1 MARHSLS
8 PTARRS
14 VALFGIVALT
24 FSGLAGQLGNLTLR
38 QEAAYR
44 DRAVSQSTREIAIP
58 APRGTIY
65 DRNMQ
70 PLAINRPAYR
80 LLVDYPYYKDATVRE
95 KLSEILGMP
104 MDKIEQQVK
113 KQQDLPFE
121 PVSLVDD
128 LTPQQHAAILEQK
141 QDLPGVVV
149 QAEAVRQ
156 YPDKELAAQTIGYVG
171 SLSEEELEELKDNG
185 YRNGD
190 QIGKTGLEAFY
201 ENELRGKNGVRQ
213 IEVNSYAQPLAEIGR
228 TEPESGHNLVLTID
242 SKIQKTAGRALDW
255 QMHRLQTIINLG
267 DGHAYP
273 NAKAGAVVVI
283 DVKTG
288 AILAMVSRPA
298 YDPNLFVGGISTA
311 DWRRLND
318 DPFNPLLNRAV
329 QAAYHPGSTW
339 KMLTGTAAVT
349 AGVTDPY
356 EQVFSGKV
364 YEPTG
369 QKDWMPGGHG
379 FVDLRNALR
388 LSSDI
393 YFYEMGIRLGI
404 EKEVEFAKK
413 FGFGDLTGIDLG
425 EEVKGFL
432 PDEQYR
438 TENGWWLGQ
447 TSSAAIGQIFTTTP
461 IQLARYVASL
471 GNGGKIMRPYLVKE
485 VTDNQ
490 GKVIKETQ
498 PEVLGTLPISQA
510 TLQVALDGMKLV
522 NSPTGTS
529 DFAQWPLPGMVTAGK
544 TGTAENPP
552 QDDYGLYVGFAPA
565 DNPEIAVAAVIEQAG
580 HGGSVS
586 TIARTIWA
594 DYYGIKLYSA
604 DPARVPDDFEP

>member
-1 MARHSLS
+1 M
-8 PTARRS
+8 
-14 VALFGIVALT
+14 FGIVAVT

-44 DRAVSQSTREIAIP
+44 NRAVTQSTREIAIP

-80 LLVDYPYYKDATVRE
+80 LLVDYPYYKDATVLG
-95 KLSEILGMP
+95 KLSEILGLP
-104 MDKIEQQVK
+104 IDKIEQQVK
-113 KQQDLPFE
+113 KQADLPFE

-128 LTPQQHAAILEQK
+128 LTPQQHTAILEQK
-141 QDLPGVVV
+141 QELPGVVV

-156 YPDKELAAQTIGYVG
+156 YPAKELAAQALGYVG
-171 SLSEEELEELKDNG
+171 SLSEQELEDLKANG

-228 TEPESGHNLVLTID
+228 TEPESGHNLVLTLD
-242 SKIQKTAGRALDW
+242 AKIQKSAERALDW
-255 QMHRLQTIINLG
+255 QMHRLQTIPNLG

-288 AILAMVSRPA
+288 AIRAMASRPA
-298 YDPNLFVGGISTA
+298 FDPNLFVGGISTK
-311 DWRRLND
+311 DWRRLSD
-318 DPFNPLLNRAV
+318 DPFIPLLNRAV
-329 QAAYHPGSTW
+329 QAEYHPGSTW
-339 KMLTGTAAVT
+339 KMLSGTAAVT

-356 EQVFSGKV
+356 ERVFSGAV

-369 QKDWMPGGHG
+369 QKDWLPGGHG
-379 FVDLRNALR
+379 WVDLRNALR

-413 FGFGDLTGIDLG
+413 FGFGALTGVDLG

-432 PDEQYR
+432 PDEEYR
-438 TENGWWLGQ
+438 TKNGWWLGQ
-447 TSSAAIGQIFTTTP
+447 TASAAIGQIFTVTP
-461 IQLARYVASL
+461 VQLARYVAAL
-471 GNGGKIMRPYLVKE
+471 ANGGKMMKPYLVQS
-485 VTDNQ
+485 VQDNQ
-490 GKVIKETQ
+490 GKMVRETAPQ
-498 PEVLGTLPISQA
+498 VTGTLPISQA
-510 TLQVALDGMKLV
+510 TLSVAIDGMKLV

-529 DFAQWPLPGMVTAGK
+529 DFAQWPLPGMATAGK

-565 DNPEIAVAAVIEQAG
+565 DNPELAVAVVIEQAG

-586 TIARTIWA
+586 TVARTIWA
-594 DYYGIKLYSA
+594 DYYGIKLPA
-604 DPARVPDDFEP
+604 GDPARVPDNFEAN